1 MSKVITIDPITRMS
15 GFLEITAKVEGNL
28 VIDASTSGLLFRG
41 FEKMLR
47 GRSPLDA
54 IYFTERI
61 CGICSTAHGM
71 ASTLA
76 LEDALKVFPNEND
89 KYIRDILHGF
99 EFLQNHIRHFYLYVI
114 PSYVKLPDIH
124 PISPQDSKDFRLPN
138 HLNERISKNY
148 IKAIE
153 YSRLAHEGL
162 AVLGGKAPHNHGIF
176 VGGVTVN
183 IDAYKLE
190 KVKSI
195 ISKIKE
201 FSNVMLEDAYIIA
214 KYYPDYFKKGITYP
228 YFMSYGVFNN
238 YHEKELIYANPGVS
252 IDGKT
257 YELDSNKITE
267 NIHYAWYISD
277 KNVKRPGED
286 IEYQVDISKKKAYT
300 FIKAPR
306 YEGLP
311 MQVGPLARL
320 IINGE
325 YKGGNGT
332 MDRIIARAIETKRIA
347 EIMEILCQK
356 VEIKNNNQEIYS
368 MPDKA
373 YGVGLI
379 DTTRGALGH
388 WVSIENK
395 VIKNYDIITPTM
407 WNLSPKD
414 EKGLYGTTE
423 KALVGTEV
431 KNTEDPIELGRIA
444 RAFDPCVSCATH
456 VIVEGREP
464 IEIRVL

>member
-1 MSKVITIDPITRMS
+1 MSKVINVDPITRMS
-15 GFLEITAKVEGNL
+15 GFLEITAKIEENT
-28 VIDASTSGLLFRG
+28 VIDAATSGLLFRG

-61 CGICSTAHGM
+61 CGICSTAHSM

-76 LEDALKVFPNEND
+76 LEDALKIFPNEND

-99 EFLQNHIRHFYLYVI
+99 EFLQNHIRHFYLYI
-114 PSYVKLPDIH
+114 TPSYVKLPDIN
-124 PISPQDSKDFRLPN
+124 PISPQDSKDFRLPKI
-138 HLNERISKNY
+138 LNKKISKNY
-148 IKAIE
+148 IRAIE

-190 KVKSI
+190 KVRSI
-195 ISKIKE
+195 ILDIKE

-214 KYYPDYFKKGITYP
+214 RYYSDYFKKGITYP
-228 YFMSYGVFNN
+228 YFMSYGTFNN
-238 YHEKELIYANPGVS
+238 YYEKNLNYVSPGVS
-252 IDGKT
+252 IDGKV
-257 YELDSNKITE
+257 YSLDSNKITE
-267 NIHYAWYISD
+267 NIRYAWYVSD
-277 KNVKRPGED
+277 KNVKKPGQD
-286 IEYQVDISKKKAYT
+286 VIEEVDISKNDAYS

-320 IINGE
+320 VINGE

-347 EIMEILCQK
+347 EIMEKLCQR
-356 VEIKNNNQEIYS
+356 VQLKNNNQGIYS

-395 VIKNYDIITPTM
+395 IIKNYDLITPTM

-414 EKGLYGTTE
+414 EKGLYGVTE

-456 VIVEGREP
+456 VMVDGEKT
-464 IEIRVL
+464 IEFRIL